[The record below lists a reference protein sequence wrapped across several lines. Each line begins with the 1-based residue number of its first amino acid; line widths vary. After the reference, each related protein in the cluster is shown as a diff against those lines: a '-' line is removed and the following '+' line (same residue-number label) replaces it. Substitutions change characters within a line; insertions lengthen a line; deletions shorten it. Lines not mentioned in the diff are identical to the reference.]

1 MHYVPLECSN
11 SWCTCFN
18 QDEIIEQI
26 VLRGTSSGVLT
37 GWLRVS
43 TFQARGSMLAMLELT
58 CSEYSKQ
65 IDVLFF
71 TV

>member
-1 MHYVPLECSN
+1 MLE
-11 SWCTCFN
+11 
-18 QDEIIEQI
+18 DEIIEQI

-43 TFQARGSMLAMLELT
+43 TFQARGSMLAMPELT
-58 CSEYSKQ
+58 CPKCSKQ
-65 IDVLFF
+65 IDALFF